1 MRWPT
6 CFILAYV
13 MLGLQVGVSP
23 YVLIHGA
30 APNLGLIAV
39 LFIAMNMKRDAA
51 LIASFAV
58 GLAEDLLTSQQP
70 GLYAFSFG
78 LVAMLVVS
86 AHRLI
91 NRDHP
96 LTHIVLALLGGL
108 VTALVVLA
116 HSWIHPAGPTVGEGK
131 NLLGPMRIS
140 AGVECA
146 RLLYTAALAP
156 FVLVVLQRIRKGLR
170 GGMGRRR
177 DGEMGR

>member
-13 MLGLQVGVSP
+13 MLGLQVGVSR

-30 APNLGLIAV
+30 APNLGLLAV

-58 GLAEDLLTSQQP
+58 GMVQDLLSSQQP
-70 GLYAFSFG
+70 GLYAFSYG
-78 LVAMLVVS
+78 LVAMLIVS
-86 AHRLI
+86 GQRTM

-96 LTHIVLALLGGL
+96 LTHITVALLGGA
-108 VTALVVLA
+108 VTAGVVLA
-116 HSWIHPAGPTVGEGK
+116 HSWVHPASPAASEGK
-131 NLLGPMRIS
+131 NLLRPMRIS
-140 AGVECA
+140 AEVEFA

-156 FVLVVLQRIRKGLR
+156 FVLVVLQRIRNGFR
-170 GGMGRRR
+170 GGVGRSEMRR
-177 DGEMGR
+177 